1 MNKVKDFIRLAYS
14 KKYLLTTNTITMCGI
29 YGIADVIVQMI
40 EMKSEGFQNV
50 DLPRILRV
58 SSIGLLHGPMNHYWY
73 KFLDGTIVTGTHGV
87 LVAKKVVADLSVSPF
102 FTSTFIAGIA
112 TLEGKSAIESLD
124 EYRRKFFQVL
134 ALDICVWP
142 PAQSINFFFLPPA
155 FRVLYVSFIVLI
167 YTCFLTWIKHS
178 ELVDIESMNLPEKE
192 I

>member
-1 MNKVKDFIRLAYS
+1 
-14 KKYLLTTNTITMCGI
+14 MCGI

-40 EMKSEGFQNV
+40 EGKSRSLRDVELSRV
-50 DLPRILRV
+50 LRV

-73 KFLDGTIVTGTHGV
+73 KFLDGTVVIGTPGV
-87 LVAKKVVADLSVSPF
+87 LVAKKVIADLSVSPF

-124 EYRRKFFQVL
+124 EYRRKFFQVI

-142 PAQSINFFFLPPA
+142 PAQSVNFFFLPPA
-155 FRVLYVSFIVLI
+155 FRVLYVSFVVLI

-178 ELVDIESMNLPEKE
+178 ELVDIEDMNRPEKE
-192 I
+192 L